1 MPVIARYESWKPTE
15 NRACGNMAS
24 WMSMAVN
31 RTSAP
36 CLFLSVFLKASLM
49 HMNMKARVSDGL
61 APVARVYMPV
71 RATVQ
76 RDLARLA
83 AGLFPKTE
91 QSLSISPYSMPRC
104 RPDRASM
111 CEAPLFRKSSTVS
124 LSSRLLS
131 PQISAL
137 TRAAQASF
145 LNPILSTA
153 AESMSPA
160 PLANPPEPAAELK
173 AEPASDPSMQ
183 RHPVSR
189 KSRAV

>member
-1 MPVIARYESWKPTE
+1 
-15 NRACGNMAS
+15 
-24 WMSMAVN
+24 
-31 RTSAP
+31 
-36 CLFLSVFLKASLM
+36 M

-124 LSSRLLS
+124 LSRWLLS

-173 AEPASDPSMQ
+173 GEPASSPQHAEASGQ
-183 RHPVSR
+183 QEEQGGIKVAPYPESQGGEQHHAQCRVQE
-189 KSRAV
+189 